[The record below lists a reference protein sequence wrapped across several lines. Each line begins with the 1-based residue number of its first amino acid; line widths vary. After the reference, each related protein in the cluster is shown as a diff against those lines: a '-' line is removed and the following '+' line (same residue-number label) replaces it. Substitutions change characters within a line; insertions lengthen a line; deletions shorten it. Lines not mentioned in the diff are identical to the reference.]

1 MPPQAYRYR
10 LVDVFTQ
17 VAFEGNALAVLPEAT
32 GLDTR
37 AMQQIA
43 REFNLSE
50 TTFVRP
56 ATLPGCVAEVRIFT
70 PTREMR
76 FAGHPTIGTSYVL
89 LDEGRV
95 APPALEFGLQE
106 LIGRVPVRVARED
119 GDLIWLRTPPI
130 EWGPTYDAALCARAL
145 GLHRDDLAAAP
156 PQRLSAGNPT
166 LYIALQSPAVVDR
179 CELGIEGAR
188 LLRGTETEPLCV
200 FVFAAV
206 DTGAYSRMFAPE
218 HGVAEDPATGSST
231 GPLAAYMQKYALLP
245 KTRASRFIS
254 EQGVK
259 MRRRSLLHVRI
270 ETRPGSCDFDV
281 GGHVTPVG
289 SGTVLV

>member
-17 VAFEGNALAVLPEAT
+17 VAFEGNALAVLPDAT
-32 GLDTR
+32 GLDSR
-37 AMQQIA
+37 LMQQIA

-56 ATLPGCVAEVRIFT
+56 ATLPNCVAEVRIFT

-106 LIGRVPVRVARED
+106 QIGRVPVRVAREQS
-119 GDLIWLRTPPI
+119 DLIWLRTPPI
-130 EWGPTYDAALCARAL
+130 EWGPTYDPALCARVL
-145 GLHRDDLAAAP
+145 GLRREQLADAP

-166 LYIALQSPAVVDR
+166 LYIALQTAEMVDR
-179 CELGIEGAR
+179 CELGVEGAR
-188 LLRGTETEPLCV
+188 LLRGTETEPVCV
-200 FVFAAV
+200 FVFAPSA
-206 DTGAYSRMFAPE
+206 TGAYSRMFAPE
-218 HGVAEDPATGSST
+218 HGVVEDPATGSST
-231 GPLAAYMQKYALLP
+231 GPLAAYMQKYSLLP
-245 KTRASRFIS
+245 KAAASRFIS

-270 ETRPGSCDFDV
+270 EARAGSVEIDV

-289 SGTVLV
+289 SGTLMV